1 MDSRLWPT
9 QNASGDEVSGQTT
22 VAKRVSYIPFLAL
35 AAEWAAE
42 SGMPPELALRNV
54 CEWTMAGAFPPDS
67 LKTAIGTPVASID
80 IYISLLALT
89 QDRGPFHSGSIQLGS
104 WTLPNVDQR
113 WGLNVLSEILVTAP
127 DVLAF
132 CERTRTLPPPSVL
145 NNAQRMWMRWTRNLH
160 LAPPPFPQA
169 EDMAIR
175 HHEREV
181 AVATLNFM
189 RSKLNRFTG
198 KQSQYG
204 PIEHPME
211 GDQEAEWEAE
221 RIRAS
226 QQIEK
231 CGDTSLL
238 QQLHD
243 LETEWA
249 SFLANV
255 RLSGTEAPAAEDQE
269 SPAPDEAERQVARER
284 TGRRGRPPGSGSLEA
299 ADAPLVDE
307 MRVAILNDPTLSRSA
322 AAAKVVDRA
331 KGGGTSESKIQRLSE
346 RYSAKFGL
354 RN

>member
-1 MDSRLWPT
+1 
-9 QNASGDEVSGQTT
+9 
-22 VAKRVSYIPFLAL
+22 
-35 AAEWAAE
+35 
-42 SGMPPELALRNV
+42 
-54 CEWTMAGAFPPDS
+54 
-67 LKTAIGTPVASID
+67 
-80 IYISLLALT
+80 
-89 QDRGPFHSGSIQLGS
+89 
-104 WTLPNVDQR
+104 
-113 WGLNVLSEILVTAP
+113 
-127 DVLAF
+127 
-132 CERTRTLPPPSVL
+132 
-145 NNAQRMWMRWTRNLH
+145 
-160 LAPPPFPQA
+160 
-169 EDMAIR
+169 MAIR
-175 HHEREV
+175 HHEREL

-255 RLSGTEAPAAEDQE
+255 RLSGAEAPAAENQS
-269 SPAPDEAERQVARER
+269 SPTPDEGEQQVARER

-346 RYSAKFGL
+346 RYSAKFGP